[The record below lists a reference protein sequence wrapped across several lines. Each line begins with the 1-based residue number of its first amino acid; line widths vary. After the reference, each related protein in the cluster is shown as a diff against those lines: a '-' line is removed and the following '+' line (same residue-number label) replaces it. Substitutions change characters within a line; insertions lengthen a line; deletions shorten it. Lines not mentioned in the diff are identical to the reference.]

1 MEDGDQRD
9 APPERERRPNEA
21 RGSAPPALPRALA
34 ALKQAG
40 AALAEAGAALAAGV
54 AVAASR
60 GWARLGAIGR
70 RNERILQ
77 APRGDLFDDDPSVK
91 ARPEPPIGS
100 SGENRP
106 TTPPLA
112 AERPAPMP
120 SEPPVTAPK
129 GKRLSAPPRR
139 VSKRAPKRAAP
150 GVFIRELMIDLG
162 WLAGSLAL
170 TGIAGA
176 LFVAFVLIAPRAPD
190 SADLWAA
197 NRQTSIVILDRNGEE
212 VAARGARYGER
223 VAVADLPP
231 YLVNAFLA
239 TEDRRFYEHRG
250 VDLRGTARAFM
261 TNLKHGGVV
270 EGGSTITQQLARN
283 LFLSLEQTY
292 VRKAREALLAL
303 WLEGRYSKDEIL
315 SLYLNRIYLGAGAY
329 GIESASKTY
338 FGKSARDVSLS
349 EAVMLA
355 GLPKAPSSLA
365 PTQNPF
371 GAQKRA
377 DDVLQNLVETGAITD
392 FEAREAKKHPPVIAG
407 GNGDVDLGWFF
418 DYIAAKAR
426 DMSGGRTGDLI
437 VTTTLDAKMQRAAQA
452 AIASVIGTEA
462 KLAGASQAALIAYDA
477 NGALRAMVGGVSY
490 VESQFNRATQARRQP
505 GSAFKPFVYIA
516 ALEAGLTPQSSFVD
530 QPIKIDNWEPQNY
543 TPGYQGRMRLT
554 EAVAKSVNTIAVQ
567 ASEYAGRA
575 RVIEAAHRMGVQ
587 SAISELPSIAL
598 GGMNLTL
605 EELTGAYIPLAR
617 GGTRVEPYA
626 IQRIEDQNL
635 QVIYQHR
642 DEEPVQVLTPDV
654 AADITHLLYQVMSSG
669 TGAGASLGGRV
680 SAGKTGTTNDWRDA
694 WFVGYTA
701 QIVAG
706 VWVGNDAWTPMDHV
720 TGGTLPAAIWKNF
733 MLAAHQNLPRKPLEG
748 AFPAPLYA
756 DERELLT
763 FYSEVARDL
772 RDVRN
777 DGRERRGRRF
787 WRN

>member
-1 MEDGDQRD
+1 MTDGDDSEQ
-9 APPERERRPNEA
+9 PEKADRTS
-21 RGSAPPALPRALA
+21 GPARALA
-34 ALKQAG
+34 LLKQAG
-40 AALAEAGAALAAGV
+40 AALAEAARVIAAEARDTARDVWSRL
-54 AVAASR
+54 ASR
-60 GWARLGAIGR
+60 TRALRLGAAAQKQPA
-70 RNERILQ
+70 E
-77 APRGDLFDDDPSVK
+77 PRGDLFDDAP
-91 ARPEPPIGS
+91 AAPPVEGAA
-100 SGENRP
+100 ENRGKEP
-106 TTPPLA
+106 LLA
-112 AERPAPMP
+112 AERSAPMP
-120 SEPPVTAPK
+120 ADPPITAPK
-129 GKRLSAPPRR
+129 GPRLAAPRPPR
-139 VSKRAPKRAAP
+139 PKRARRKPP
-150 GVFIRELMIDLG
+150 GPMVRELMVDIG
-162 WLAGSLAL
+162 WLAGSLSL
-170 TGIAGA
+170 TAIAGG
-176 LFVAFVLIAPRAPD
+176 LFVAFVLVAPRVPAG
-190 SADLWAA
+190 ADLWAA
-197 NRQTSIVILDRNGEE
+197 NRQTSIVILDRNGDEI
-212 VAARGARYGER
+212 AARGSRYGER
-223 VAVADLPP
+223 VAVSDLPP
-231 YLVNAFLA
+231 YLVKAFIA

-329 GIESASKTY
+329 GVEAAAKTY

-377 DDVLQNLVETGAITD
+377 GDVLDNLVETGAITEFD
-392 FEAREAKKHPPVIAG
+392 AREARKHPPVIAAG
-407 GNGDVDLGWFF
+407 EGDVGLGYFF

-426 DMSGGRTGDLI
+426 DMAGGRRGDLI
-437 VTTTLDAKMQRAAQA
+437 VTTTLDARMQRDAQA
-452 AIASVIGTEA
+452 AVASVISTET
-462 KLAGASQAALIAYDA
+462 KLAGAEQAALVAYDV

-516 ALEAGLTPQSSFVD
+516 ALEAGLTPQSAFVD
-530 QPIKIDNWEPQNY
+530 QPINIDGWEPKNY
-543 TPGYQGRMRLT
+543 GEGYQGRMRLT

-567 ASEYAGRA
+567 ASEFAGRDK
-575 RVIEAAHRMGVQ
+575 VVEAAHRMGIQ
-587 SAISELPSIAL
+587 SNIQPVPSIAL
-598 GGMNLTL
+598 GGANMTL

-642 DEEPVQVLTPDV
+642 DEEPVQVLSRQT
-654 AADITHLLYQVMSSG
+654 ATDINYLLFQVMNSG

-706 VWVGNDAWTPMDHV
+706 VWVGNDAYTPMNHV
-720 TGGTLPAAIWKNF
+720 TGGTLPARIWKNF
-733 MLAAHQNLPRKPLEG
+733 MLAAHQNLPRKPIEG
-748 AFPAPLYA
+748 AVPAPLYA
-756 DERELLT
+756 DEREMLS
-763 FYSEVARDL
+763 FYSEIARDL

-777 DGRERRGRRF
+777 DGRERRGRKF
-787 WRN
+787 WRDR